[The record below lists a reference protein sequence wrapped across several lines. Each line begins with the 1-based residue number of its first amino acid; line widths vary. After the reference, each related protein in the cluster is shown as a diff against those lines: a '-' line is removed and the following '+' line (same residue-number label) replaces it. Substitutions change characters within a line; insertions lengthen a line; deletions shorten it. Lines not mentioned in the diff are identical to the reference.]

1 MTPVRTAAR
10 SMLAAIFVI
19 QGWAAFRGPAKLA
32 DKARPLT
39 DRLEPTLKAVHPSMP
54 TDAETLVRVNGAAQ
68 VAGGVLLATG
78 HATTS
83 AALVLAGSL
92 VPTTLAGH
100 AFWEVEDPAQRNQQ
114 RINFLK
120 NVGLLGG
127 LLFAALDNEGRPSL
141 RWRARNTARTARRGA
156 GHTARTARR
165 EAQHAVH
172 TAQREARHV
181 LHAAQRD
188 ARIARM
194 AARTGRHLP

>member
-1 MTPVRTAAR
+1 MRPVRTAAR

-19 QGWAAFRGPAKLA
+19 QGWAAFRDPSKLA
-32 DKARPLT
+32 GKAQPVT
-39 DRLEPTLKAVHPSMP
+39 DRLEPALRAVHPSLP

-68 VAGGVLLATG
+68 VAGGLLLATG
-78 HATTS
+78 KATTP

-100 AFWEVEDPAQRNQQ
+100 AFWEVDEPVQRNQQ

-120 NVGLLGG
+120 NLGLIGG

-141 RWRARNTARTARRGA
+141 AWRTRNTARNARRDA
-156 GHTARTARR
+156 GYTARTARR

-181 LHAAQRD
+181 LRD
-188 ARIARM
+188 ARIARLAAQAGRRM
-194 AARTGRHLP
+194 A